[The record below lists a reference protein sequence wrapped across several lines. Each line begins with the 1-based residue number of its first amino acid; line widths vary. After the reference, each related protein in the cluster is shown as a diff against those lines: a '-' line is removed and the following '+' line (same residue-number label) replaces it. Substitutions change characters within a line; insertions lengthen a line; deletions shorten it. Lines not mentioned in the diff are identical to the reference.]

1 MSNFDSMKILISWI
15 AYNNDFNA
23 GEVNES
29 GPTYN
34 FHNYFYEEEGYD
46 QHILLAAE
54 SSENLRI
61 TQLQNKLERDFPQ
74 HQIEP
79 TIIKINDPIDLR
91 EVKTKVEPILLDLSE
106 HQIDIFFSP
115 GTSIMQVAWY
125 ICHTTLGL
133 SSRLLQVRPA
143 KHSKSDKPERLIIG
157 IETSDIPKGVIL
169 KQQKTESETFEH
181 TEDYLITDSIKPIYE
196 NASKIAE
203 TDNITTLIHGE
214 TGTGKEHL
222 ARFIH
227 DNSIRSEEPYIPIN
241 CSAFNDNL
249 LESRLFGHK
258 KGAFTGANED
268 KEGIFQK
275 ADGGT
280 VFLDEIGDISS
291 YMQQSLLRVLEE
303 KEITPIGGIPE
314 NVDVR
319 IIAASNKNLVQLCK
333 EDKFRWDL
341 FYRLNVAPLEL
352 PSLQERGKEEIEKM
366 IDFFID
372 QKQEMLKKST
382 KLELSKKAKKILAN
396 YGYPGNIRELE
407 NLIERLYV
415 FTEDEVTEN
424 NIPQFVKENDN
435 EKSLLL
441 EDIEKHHIR
450 YVMDLYNGNQ
460 SKSAEA
466 LGIVVNT
473 LKNKMDKYGL
483 TREDFM

>member
-1 MSNFDSMKILISWI
+1 MKILISWI

-23 GEVNES
+23 GEINES

-34 FHNYFYEEEGYD
+34 FHNHFYEEENYD
-46 QHILLAAE
+46 KHLLLAAE

-61 TQLQNKLERDFPQ
+61 TQLQNKLDREFPN
-74 HQIEP
+74 HQVEP
-79 TIIKINDPIDLR
+79 KIIKINDPIDLR

-125 ICHTTLGL
+125 ICHSSLGL
-133 SSRLLQVRPA
+133 NTRLIQVRP
-143 KHSKSDKPERLIIG
+143 SRYSENDEPERLIIDVDKS
-157 IETSDIPKGVIL
+157 EIPKGVIL
-169 KQQKTESETFEH
+169 KQKHSGSKTYEH
-181 TEDYLITDSIKPIYE
+181 VEDYLITESIKPIYD

-203 TDNITTLIHGE
+203 TDNITTLIQGE

-227 DNSIRSEEPYIPIN
+227 DNSIRSEEAYIPIN

-268 KEGIFQK
+268 KDGIFKK

-291 YMQQSLLRVLEE
+291 YMQQALLRVLEE
-303 KEITPIGGIPE
+303 KEITPVGGTPE
-314 NVDVR
+314 LVDVR

-333 EDKFRWDL
+333 NDKFRWDL

-352 PSLQERGKEEIEKM
+352 PSLQERGKKEVEKM
-366 IDFFID
+366 IDFFIN
-372 QKQEMLKKST
+372 QKKDTLKKSA
-382 KLELSKKAKKILAN
+382 KLELSKEAKKMLVN

-415 FTEDEVTEN
+415 FTDEKVTAEA
-424 NIPQFVKENDN
+424 IPRFVKENDS
-435 EKSLLL
+435 EKSLTL
-441 EDIEKHHIR
+441 EGAEKRHIK
-450 YVMDLYNGNQ
+450 YVMDLFDGNQ
-460 SKSAEA
+460 NRSAEA
-466 LGIVVNT
+466 LGIAYNT
-473 LKNKMDKYGL
+473 LKNKMDKLGL
-483 TREDFM
+483 ERKDFT

>member
-1 MSNFDSMKILISWI
+1 MKILISWI
-15 AYNNDFNA
+15 AYNNDFDA

-34 FHNYFYEEEGYD
+34 FHNYFYEEEEGYD
-46 QHILLAAE
+46 KHLLLAAE

-79 TIIKINDPIDLR
+79 KIIKINDPIDLR

-125 ICHTTLGL
+125 VCHSSLGL
-133 SSRLLQVRPA
+133 NTRLIQVRP
-143 KHSKSDKPERLIIG
+143 SRYSENDEPERLIMDVD
-157 IETSDIPKGVIL
+157 TSDIPKGIIL
-169 KQQKTESETFEH
+169 KQKHLGSKTYEH
-181 TEDYLITDSIKPIYE
+181 VEDYLITESIKPVYE

-268 KEGIFQK
+268 KDGIFKK

-280 VFLDEIGDISS
+280 VFLDEIGDISP
-291 YMQQSLLRVLEE
+291 YMQQALLRVLEE
-303 KEITPIGGIPE
+303 KEITPVGGTPE
-314 NVDVR
+314 KVDVR

-333 EDKFRWDL
+333 DDEFRWDL

-366 IDFFID
+366 INFFID
-372 QKQEMLKKST
+372 QKKETLKKST
-382 KLELSKKAKKILAN
+382 KLELSKEAKSKLVN

-424 NIPQFVKENDN
+424 DIPRFVKENDN

-441 EDIEKHHIR
+441 DDIEKGHIK

-460 SKSAEA
+460 SRSADA
-466 LGIVVNT
+466 MGIVVNT
-473 LKNKMDKYGL
+473 LKSKMEKYGL
-483 TREDFM
+483 VREDFL